1 MKLSI
6 LPTMFSTKTKTSSI
20 IMIMMMQVLATESAS
35 YLYSEQDI
43 TEINMPG
50 SWKPG
55 NSGKSERIDAY
66 SPPAADGPFPVYVW
80 LAGTL
85 GTHWSGEY
93 SI

>member
-1 MKLSI
+1 
-6 LPTMFSTKTKTSSI
+6 
-20 IMIMMMQVLATESAS
+20 MIMMMQVLATESAS

-80 LAGTL
+80 LRLVRSVRTGAV
-85 GTHWSGEY
+85 
-93 SI
+93 SIPYNIII